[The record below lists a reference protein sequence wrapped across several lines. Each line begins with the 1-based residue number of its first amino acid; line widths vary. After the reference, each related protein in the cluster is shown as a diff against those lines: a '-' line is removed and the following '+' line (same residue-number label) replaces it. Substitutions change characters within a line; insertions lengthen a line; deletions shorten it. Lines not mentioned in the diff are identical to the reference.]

1 MQPTSR
7 PQLHRIFV
15 QQLCSYWMYTFQI
28 SIVVR
33 KTVIEWLTSAHH
45 DLKLCQDT
53 LYLAVHVFDRVL
65 DVMQVSRDCLEL
77 LAITCLLVA
86 SKQVAVVTLR

>member
-1 MQPTSR
+1 M
-7 PQLHRIFV
+7 
-15 QQLCSYWMYTFQI
+15 
-28 SIVVR
+28 
-33 KTVIEWLTSAHH
+33 IEWLTSAHH